1 MRVKFNGYFCSKV
14 VYFQEIFDFKFL
26 NHLNFPA
33 PKPHSKEKNSKE
45 KKGRNSREKTA
56 LPPSTTKLFST
67 TKAPSTKP
75 SITTP
80 PPSVTT
86 PPPSPPT
93 TQAPT
98 QTASANQ
105 GVCSCSPCL
114 NGGTCVDMIGEP
126 LPFKCKCPLGFV
138 GLTCDTEQTTSTQ
151 APVSQGIC
159 SSNPCQNGGTCVDL
173 VGELV
178 PFKCLCSQGFTGFL
192 CDAN

>member
-1 MRVKFNGYFCSKV
+1 MN
-14 VYFQEIFDFKFL
+14 L
-26 NHLNFPA
+26 PA

-67 TKAPSTKP
+67 TKAASTKP

-86 PPPSPPT
+86 QPPSPPSSSSTTIT

-98 QTASANQ
+98 QTASVNQ

-126 LPFKCKCPLGFV
+126 IPFKCKCPLGFV

-173 VGELV
+173 IGELI
-178 PFKCLCSQGFTGFL
+178 PFKCLCSQGFTGLL
-192 CDAN
+192 CDAI